1 MMENAILS
9 ISFKQPLRQN
19 GEVNSVAV
27 LSAIGV
33 DRKGNWCILGLLVAQ
48 SEAEIDW
55 KEFLK
60 SLVKR
65 GLGVSNTSFPMI
77 TQDSMPL
84 AWLYSRVPNG
94 NVASFTSLR
103 MQRIKP
109 RTKRLKKLSLTISE
123 QSTAPITSNKP
134 KRL

>member
-55 KEFLK
+55 KEFFK

-65 GLGVSNTSFPMI
+65 GLGGVEYIVSNDHSGLNAARLAVFTGSKWQRCQI
-77 TQDSMPL
+77 HLTQN
-84 AWLYSRVPNG
+84 AKNKAPN
-94 NVASFTSLR
+94 
-103 MQRIKP
+103 
-109 RTKRLKKLSLTISE
+109 KKI
-123 QSTAPITSNKP
+123 
-134 KRL
+134 